1 MVCMVRIGWRAIL
14 LLESLVFAES
24 AAKDIVAK
32 RLENN
37 AASERFQEYLG
48 EDLAVL
54 AKHYG
59 LDLAAFRDM
68 ERYMDENK
76 RKIRDAIVKDK
87 KETA

>member
-14 LLESLVFAES
+14 CWRVLSLRKV
-24 AAKDIVAK
+24 
-32 RLENN
+32 RLANN
-37 AASERFQEYLG
+37 AASQRFQEYLG